1 MVHRQGS
8 LHRPAGS
15 DFFLFPHSTFHEI
28 PNFTIG
34 RAGWDNWMIYKAR
47 KEKWTVID
55 CTPSIM
61 IVHQNHDYSHL
72 PGGKPHYEHPDTNEN
87 IRLAGGEANI
97 RYTILDATHQL
108 VDGKLVRPKLTY
120 LRFMRGVEL
129 LLRKFF
135 FFLPAPMIENVAR
148 PKRWKK
154 RIQKLFK
161 S

>member
-1 MVHRQGS
+1 M
-8 LHRPAGS
+8 P
-15 DFFLFPHSTFHEI
+15 D
-28 PNFTIG
+28 FTIG

-55 CTPSIM
+55 CTPSVM

-72 PGGKPHYEHPDTNEN
+72 PGGKPHYEHPDTNKN

-108 VDGKLVRPKLTY
+108 APGGKLVRPKPSY

-129 LLRKFF
+129 FLRKVF
-135 FFLPAPMIENVAR
+135 FFLPEKMIENVAR

-154 RIQKLFK
+154 RILKIFRIR
-161 S
+161 